1 MMKSASRRMTAPERR
16 ERVLAAALRRFA
28 EVGYDAASMNAIAA
42 AAGITKPVLYDYF
55 PSKQELFAAVLEGIR
70 DNLLARGAA
79 VSTRHASREQRFRFA
94 IEAFFRFADE
104 HPEAMRVLLLVPQTS
119 ATAAM
124 LSKKVQAGA
133 TAGIASFLHTLC
145 RPMESRRLQ
154 AAAELLKAGLHALAE
169 WRIDGPQT
177 TREEVVDLVMQVVW
191 QGLGASGR
199 DRSGRRRG

>member
-1 MMKSASRRMTAPERR
+1 MSGPERR
-16 ERVLAAALRRFA
+16 GQVLAASLRKFA

-55 PSKQELFAAVLEGIR
+55 PSKQDLFAAVLEGIR
-70 DNLLARGAA
+70 DDLLARGVAISA
-79 VSTRHASREQRFRFA
+79 RHASREQRFRFA

-104 HPEAMRVLLLVPQTS
+104 HPEAMRVLLLIPQTS

-133 TAGIASFLHTLC
+133 TAGIASFLHMLC
-145 RPMESRRLQ
+145 RPMESRKLD
-154 AAAELLKAGLHALAE
+154 AAAEFLKAGLHALAE
-169 WRIDGPQT
+169 WRIDGRPT
-177 TREEVVDLVMQVVW
+177 TREEIVELVMQVVW

-199 DRSGRRRG
+199 DRSGRRRP

>member
-1 MMKSASRRMTAPERR
+1 MTAPERR

-28 EVGYDAASMNAIAA
+28 EVGYDTASMNAIAA

-70 DNLLARGAA
+70 DDLLARGAA

-104 HPEAMRVLLLVPQTS
+104 HPEAMRVLLLVPQAS
-119 ATAAM
+119 PTAAM

-133 TAGIASFLHTLC
+133 SAGIASFLRLLC
-145 RPMESRRLQ
+145 RPMEPRRLD
-154 AAAELLKAGLHALAE
+154 AAAEFLKAGLHALAE
-169 WRIDGPQT
+169 WRIDGRPA
-177 TREEVVDLVMQVVW
+177 TREDVVELVMQVVW
-191 QGLGASGR
+191 QGLGASGKAR
-199 DRSGRRRG
+199 RGRRREQG

>member
-1 MMKSASRRMTAPERR
+1 MSGPERR
-16 ERVLAAALRRFA
+16 GQVLAASLRKFA

-55 PSKQELFAAVLEGIR
+55 PSKQDLFAAVLEGIR
-70 DNLLARGAA
+70 DDLLARGVAISA
-79 VSTRHASREQRFRFA
+79 RHASREQRFRFA

-104 HPEAMRVLLLVPQTS
+104 HPEAMRVLLLIPQTS

-133 TAGIASFLHTLC
+133 TAGIASFLHMLC
-145 RPMESRRLQ
+145 RPMESGKLD
-154 AAAELLKAGLHALAE
+154 AAAEFLKAGLHALAE
-169 WRIDGPQT
+169 WRIDGRPT
-177 TREEVVDLVMQVVW
+177 TREEIVELVMQVVW

-199 DRSGRRRG
+199 DRSGRRRP